1 VLGRYRLTAP
11 LGAGAFASVW
21 LAVDE
26 RLEREV
32 AVKIIPKSR
41 VISARFERE
50 AWAAARLSHPAI
62 VTLYEA
68 VAEEDAAYLVSELV
82 KGFTL
87 EEALGAGRLS
97 DQDIVAV
104 GVALCDALAYAHSE
118 GIIHRDVKPSNILI
132 PERPPAATPP
142 AKLTDFGVARST
154 GGDSLTA
161 TGDVIGTAAYMAP
174 EQAAGR
180 TAAAAAD
187 LYSLALVLYE
197 GLTGVNP
204 LATATAAQRT
214 TRLGLYL
221 PPLRRQ
227 RRELPRELG
236 HGIDLALRPRP
247 GERGTVGE
255 LREALEL
262 ALPAMSDRPGV
273 VGAPWRPTAPWRPS
287 DSSRAG
293 SQYTPTSATRQ
304 ASPAVAA
311 VTRLLSLRGTPTV
324 APEKPNTRAR
334 EPSSVPRS
342 TAKADRSSS
351 VSLPLPARASAA
363 ALGAALTGWLAA
375 HALAPA
381 PLAPAVAALA
391 AAGVLL
397 AFPRVGYLIVA
408 AGLTILAAIGGHSGD
423 ALVLGV
429 AALAPVFASPYAEPP
444 WLLAAGAPLLGAI
457 GLGGAWPAMAARADT
472 VRARA
477 ALGLVGWL
485 WLAVATP
492 LTGASLYL
500 VAPGGEPPLSLW
512 SSSPYEAA
520 HQVLGGLLS
529 SGALAPAVVWAL
541 AAAVLPLLVG
551 KKSLLLDA
559 GRVAVWAV
567 MLVICTQAAIAVT
580 YFGVGHATLHG
591 AVLGAVGAA
600 AVALA
605 PSVLTAW
612 RKMHSGYVEPGLP

>member
-1 VLGRYRLTAP
+1 MLGRYRLTSP
-11 LGAGAFASVW
+11 LGAGAFATVW
-21 LAVDE
+21 LAIDE

-32 AVKIIPKSR
+32 AVKIIPKRR
-41 VISARFERE
+41 VIAARFERE
-50 AWAAARLSHPAI
+50 VWAAARLAHPAI

-68 VAEEDAAYLVSELV
+68 VAEEEAAYLVSELV

-87 EEALGAGRLS
+87 EEALSAGRLS
-97 DQDIVAV
+97 DREIVAI

-204 LATATAAQRT
+204 LAAASAAQPT

-262 ALPAMSDRPGV
+262 ALPAMSDRRGV

-287 DSSRAG
+287 ESSPAE
-293 SQYTPTSATRQ
+293 SQYAQTSATHH
-304 ASPAVAA
+304 ASPALTA
-311 VTRLLSLRGTPTV
+311 VTRLLSLRDAPTT
-324 APEKPNTRAR
+324 ASEEPDTSAR
-334 EPSSVPRS
+334 EPSAGPRS
-342 TAKADRSSS
+342 TLADQSAPAP
-351 VSLPLPARASAA
+351 VPLPARASAA
-363 ALGAALTGWLAA
+363 ALGAVLTGWLAA

-381 PLAPAVAALA
+381 PLAPAAAALA

-397 AFPRVGYLIVA
+397 ALPRVGYLIVA
-408 AGLTILAAIGGHSGD
+408 AGLTILAAIGGHSGE

-429 AALAPVFASPYAEPP
+429 AALVPVFASPSAEPP
-444 WLLAAGAPLLGAI
+444 WPLAAGAPLLGAI
-457 GLGGAWPAMAARADT
+457 GLGGAWPAIAARAGS

-477 ALGLVGWL
+477 VLGLVGWL

-500 VAPGGEPPLSLW
+500 VPPGAEPPLSLW
-512 SSSPYEAA
+512 SSSPYQAA

-529 SGALAPAVVWAL
+529 SGALAPALVWAL

-551 KKSLLLDA
+551 KKSLLLDV
-559 GRVAVWAV
+559 GRVALWGV
-567 MLVICTQAAIAVT
+567 MLVVCTQAAIALT
-580 YFGVGHATLHG
+580 HVGIGQATIHG

-605 PSVLTAW
+605 PSLLTAW
-612 RKMHSGYVEPGLP
+612 RKTHSGYMEPGLP